1 MRVPVKSGDR
11 TRHAGVAGL
20 AVLGILGLGLVAGCA
35 AAPATAPAAAPRTT
49 LKLKIG
55 TATTP
60 PPALPESTLWLGREL
75 GYYQREG
82 LDVDIVETQATPSV
96 ITAMRSG
103 EVDVGKINSEDVIRL
118 TATRDLEMRT
128 INSSNGR
135 NFFMIV
141 GKSSFGS
148 VAELA
153 GKSFGISRVGGQD
166 HALSN
171 KVMAAR
177 GPGADKVNYVAIG
190 APNVRAQALVAGQV
204 DGTTM
209 SLATWVT
216 VQNEKSL
223 KVLVNAD
230 DYFNAVPLVNKGN
243 VVTTKVLA
251 EKPEQLR
258 RFTAAVVK
266 ASRYFVENKQGWVDA
281 MAKLRPDIARS
292 DLEYLWAEFPAA
304 WAVNAQLNMPAYQ
317 TSTEFLYETGDFKDV
332 PRISATDWAD
342 TQFVD
347 SVLKELG
354 VYPKVDD
361 PGRPI

>member
-1 MRVPVKSGDR
+1 MP
-11 TRHAGVAGL
+11 
-20 AVLGILGLGLVAGCA
+20 
-35 AAPATAPAAAPRTT
+35 APAPQASAPTTAARPP

-60 PPALPESTLWLGREL
+60 PPALPESTLWLARDL
-75 GYYQREG
+75 GYYDREG
-82 LDVDIVETQATPSV
+82 LDVEIIETQATPSV

-103 EVDVGKINSEDVIRL
+103 DVDIGNINSEDVIRL
-118 TATRDLEMRT
+118 TATKDLEMRT

-141 GKSSFGS
+141 GKNSYGS
-148 VAELA
+148 VGELS
-153 GKSFGISRVGGQD
+153 GKSYAVSRLGGQD
-166 HALSN
+166 DALSR
-171 KVMAAR
+171 KVMTSR
-177 GPGADKVNYVAIG
+177 GLAPDSVNFVSIG

-204 DGTTM
+204 EATTL

-230 DYFNAVPLVNKGN
+230 DYFKAVPLVNKGN
-243 VVTTKVLA
+243 AVTIKVLND
-251 EKPEQLR
+251 KPEQLR
-258 RFTAAVVK
+258 RFTAAIVK
-266 ASRYFVENKQGWVDA
+266 ASRYFAENKAGWVDA
-281 MAKLRPDIARS
+281 MAKLRPDIQKP
-292 DLEYLWAEFPAA
+292 DLEYLWSEFPSA
-304 WAVNAQLNMPAYQ
+304 WAVNAQMNMQAYQ
-317 TSTEFLYETGDFKDV
+317 NSTEFLYETGDFKDV
-332 PRISATDWAD
+332 PKIAAGDWAD

-361 PGRPI
+361 PGRAIP